1 MIGGTIQTAANFS
14 SIEARLDQLEELTK
28 NQEERIKT
36 LEEKINNQEELK
48 PSTNTNVKAKEP
60 TLWVSIQIKNTFNS
74 DNIYIKNARLEFGKF
89 VQNEDKYMEIGA
101 SDLLSTIPAGQ
112 TGTISSASRTNSASG
127 TEGTIDLFD
136 ADVKIAQLYWNCPFG
151 SQENTFK
158 VIDLNSKDGYIVN
171 VGDVNRSSAL
181 GIINVEVGFR
191 H

>member
-1 MIGGTIQTAANFS
+1 
-14 SIEARLDQLEELTK
+14 
-28 NQEERIKT
+28 NQEQRIKT

-48 PSTNTNVKAKEP
+48 LSTNTNVKPKEP
-60 TLWVSIQIKNTFNS
+60 ALWVSIQIKNTFNS

-89 VQNEDKYMEIGA
+89 VQNEDKYMEIGS